1 MMCVITGCAL
11 VDGNRWIAG
20 DLFDAGA
27 YWVFNGNYD
36 HEACRPEWISGEL
49 HYVNRITL
57 GGRWMEKRGIFF
69 LPKNDTQL
77 NQAAI
82 DYIRGC

>member
-1 MMCVITGCAL
+1 MQCVITGCAL
-11 VDGNRWIAG
+11 IDGNRWIAG

-36 HEACRPEWISGEL
+36 HETRQSEWNSGEP
-49 HYVNRITL
+49 HYGKRITL
-57 GGRWMEKRGIFF
+57 DGRWMEKRGIFF
-69 LPKNDTQL
+69 LPKDDTQL

-82 DYIRGC
+82 DYISG